1 VKIAIA
7 TMLILCASLSGCTDA
22 TMSSFGALGSEAEVS
37 CYSGGQR
44 VFNDKSTGKVVQT
57 DNGDGLGFRSKSTGK
72 FVRVYADCIVIAE

>member
-7 TMLILCASLSGCTDA
+7 TMLILGLTGCTDA
-22 TMSSFGALGSEAEVS
+22 TMSSIGALGSEAEIS

-44 VFNDKSTGKVVQT
+44 VFNDRSTGKVVQT

-72 FVRVYADCIVIAE
+72 FVRVYADCIVISE